1 MPSSPSLHACA
12 NTSAPSASSRCSLK
26 RRPGAARAR
35 RLASVAFRTAS
46 GSRRRSATVQLDQVE
61 RIEEHA
67 PVVPAIADAV
77 EARDAIVAA
86 CHRLAVDDAGA
97 RTQPGEAL
105 DDEREAL
112 GEVVARPTVE
122 PHAV

>member
-1 MPSSPSLHACA
+1 V
-12 NTSAPSASSRCSLK
+12 
-26 RRPGAARAR
+26 RP
-35 RLASVAFRTAS
+35 
-46 GSRRRSATVQLDQVE
+46 
-61 RIEEHA
+61 
-67 PVVPAIADAV
+67 IADAV
-77 EARDAIVAA
+77 EARDAIVAS

-122 PHAV
+122 PHAVAVLAGDHAQNVVLDFVQATGRRKAGAGLRWEGTKGG